1 MKPKTVTQFELY
13 KKLQEA
19 VQGGS
24 YLVAVTQ
31 LDKSKKQM
39 NHFTIT
45 NDFPKD
51 DIIPAFQSHVSN
63 LQGEIMPE

>member
-1 MKPKTVTQFELY
+1 MKPKSVEQFELY

-31 LDKSKKQM
+31 FDKQKREM
-39 NHFTIT
+39 HHYTIT
-45 NDFPKD
+45 NDFPKN
-51 DIIPAFQSHVSN
+51 DIIPALERHVLN
-63 LQGEIMPE
+63 LQKEIE